1 MFKRLAILTAFLL
14 VLFAPPAKAADF
26 LLLDAV
32 DAPITSPEVSFLE
45 TKFRGPKAFW
55 IYVAGTASI
64 TIDVA
69 PRAGAAFV
77 PLVENITVS
86 GMIDTIAP
94 AQRAR
99 VRLVSCTACTVSV
112 LLQVE

>member
-1 MFKRLAILTAFLL
+1 MFKRLSLL
-14 VLFAPPAKAADF
+14 FSLLLLFCAPPAKAADF
-26 LLLDAV
+26 LLLDGVQNTA
-32 DAPITSPEVSFLE
+32 TSSEVSFLE

-69 PRAGAAFV
+69 PRPGAAFV

-86 GMIDTIAP
+86 GVVDTIAP

-99 VRLVSCTACTVSV
+99 VRVVSCVACTVSV